1 MKRFDRLEFDTPQER
16 PVAPGTSQE
25 ELHDE
30 HHWLKL
36 ADRERRD
43 GYFENALRYYSR
55 ALEINKSLITG
66 WLGQVQMLVF
76 LMENKEAEL
85 WARKALEIFRKNG
98 DLTAGRAHAL
108 VRLGQLTEATQ
119 VSDASFQQE
128 GQSAYRW
135 MVRGEVMLAGG
146 QDVDQHCFTKAVQL
160 SGDWLTAL
168 EIGQIYMYYRKP
180 ARAILHFRSATERV
194 PGEAYCWFAQGCCEL
209 ELDFLAPAKKS
220 FQKCLEVK
228 PGHSEARQHLMGME
242 AQRWSIGRQ
251 LRRIFRRTK

>member
-98 DLTAGRAHAL
+98 
-108 VRLGQLTEATQ
+108 
-119 VSDASFQQE
+119 
-128 GQSAYRW
+128 
-135 MVRGEVMLAGG
+135 EVMLAGG
-146 QDVDQHCFTKAVQL
+146 QDVDQHCFTNAVQL